1 MKKLVLVIPC
11 YNPIDNWEQ
20 NLLDSYN
27 EFCNNIGYGCNV
39 VLVNDGCKNDI
50 SKQVDVLKSVLKE
63 KLIYV
68 IHDINKGKGAALK
81 TGVAQSESDIYMFTD
96 IDFPYT
102 TKSMVAIFNEANN
115 KNGIV
120 SGYRKSEY
128 YEHLSRARTFISKA
142 LRFFNT
148 YILALPTN
156 DTQCGLKAFDNDV
169 KKLFVACQ
177 TDRFLLDLELL
188 LSVNAHKLEIHPV
201 HVSLNEGVTFTKFN
215 YIVLF
220 QELGNFIKLIIK
232 YRIYY
237 RFIK

>member
-1 MKKLVLVIPC
+1 MYFNHAFHIKLKQTLVIKRSRFELNTANIKGGVIFISNFF
-11 YNPIDNWEQ
+11 YLS
-20 NLLDSYN
+20 LLYC
-27 EFCNNIGYGCNV
+27 EFRR
-39 VLVNDGCKNDI
+39 
-50 SKQVDVLKSVLKE
+50 
-63 KLIYV
+63 
-68 IHDINKGKGAALK
+68 
-81 TGVAQSESDIYMFTD
+81 
-96 IDFPYT
+96 
-102 TKSMVAIFNEANN
+102 NEANN

-169 KKLFVACQ
+169 KKLFVSCQ